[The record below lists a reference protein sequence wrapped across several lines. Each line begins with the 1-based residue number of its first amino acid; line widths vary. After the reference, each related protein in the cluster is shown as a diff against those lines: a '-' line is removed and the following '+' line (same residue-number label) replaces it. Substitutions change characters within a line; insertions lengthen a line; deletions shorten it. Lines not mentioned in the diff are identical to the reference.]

1 MKKDDFS
8 PNGDKKSRKV
18 IIRPKS
24 RGDNDRPSFKSRDDN
39 DRPSF
44 KPRNDWDND
53 RPSFKSRDDNDRPS
67 FKPRND
73 WDNDRP
79 SFKPRGDNDRPSFKP
94 RGDNDRP
101 SFKPRN
107 DWDNDRPS
115 FKPRNDW
122 DNDRPSFKPRGDN
135 DRPSF
140 KPRGDNDRPSF
151 KPRGDN
157 DRPSFKPRGDND
169 RPSFKPRGDN
179 DRPSFKPR
187 GDNDRPSFKPRGDN
201 DRPSFKPRGDNDRPS
216 FKPRGDNDRPA
227 FKPRR
232 DDTPKRK
239 IVSRATYRDTREQPP
254 AYRQE
259 SIFAD
264 APEGVRLNK
273 YLSNAGVAS
282 RRKADELIAAGHV
295 TVNGEV
301 VVEMG
306 HRVQKGDKICF
317 EGNEITPGR
326 KVYVL
331 LSKPKDTITT
341 TDDPQGRRT
350 VMDLVA
356 RASEERLYPIGR
368 LDRNSTGV
376 LLLTNDGDLAQK
388 LSHPSSEIRKIYN
401 VVLNKPLTRNDF
413 ELIMEG
419 VTLEDG
425 LVPVDD
431 LAYPNPSDKHE
442 IGIEIHVG
450 RNRIIR
456 RLFEH
461 LGYEVVKLD
470 RVMYAGLTKQTLS
483 RGDWRYLTEK
493 EVLNLR
499 KMAGVLR
506 K

>member
-1 MKKDDFS
+1 
-8 PNGDKKSRKV
+8 
-18 IIRPKS
+18 
-24 RGDNDRPSFKSRDDN
+24 
-39 DRPSF
+39 
-44 KPRNDWDND
+44 
-53 RPSFKSRDDNDRPS
+53 
-67 FKPRND
+67 
-73 WDNDRP
+73 
-79 SFKPRGDNDRPSFKP
+79 
-94 RGDNDRP
+94 
-101 SFKPRN
+101 
-107 DWDNDRPS
+107 
-115 FKPRNDW
+115 
-122 DNDRPSFKPRGDN
+122 
-135 DRPSF
+135 
-140 KPRGDNDRPSF
+140 
-151 KPRGDN
+151 
-157 DRPSFKPRGDND
+157 
-169 RPSFKPRGDN
+169 
-179 DRPSFKPR
+179 
-187 GDNDRPSFKPRGDN
+187 
-201 DRPSFKPRGDNDRPS
+201 
-216 FKPRGDNDRPA
+216 
-227 FKPRR
+227 
-232 DDTPKRK
+232 
-239 IVSRATYRDTREQPP
+239 
-254 AYRQE
+254 
-259 SIFAD
+259 
-264 APEGVRLNK
+264 
-273 YLSNAGVAS
+273 
-282 RRKADELIAAGHV
+282 
-295 TVNGEV
+295 
-301 VVEMG
+301 
-306 HRVQKGDKICF
+306 
-317 EGNEITPGR
+317 
-326 KVYVL
+326 
-331 LSKPKDTITT
+331 
-341 TDDPQGRRT
+341 
-350 VMDLVA
+350 MDLVA